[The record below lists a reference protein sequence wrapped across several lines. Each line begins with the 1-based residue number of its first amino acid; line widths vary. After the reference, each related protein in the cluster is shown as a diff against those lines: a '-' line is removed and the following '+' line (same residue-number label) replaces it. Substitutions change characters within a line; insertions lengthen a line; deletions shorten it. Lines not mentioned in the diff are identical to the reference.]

1 MHTRLAPD
9 HASTMCVIM
18 LRLKLT
24 AGNFTK
30 HLEVLEE
37 VELEQKGM
45 LLVAGMNMQYDSQK
59 STISGVNT
67 G

>member
-1 MHTRLAPD
+1 
-9 HASTMCVIM
+9 MCVIM